1 MAIDLETK
9 DCTAVTD
16 AELEEMAEL
25 SGEGTG
31 GLSVGDLSK
40 QTEFWVLSSTARENG
55 RLRGFSFSTL
65 ERIGGTPAVIIG
77 SGAVARTSRRDTVL
91 RGLLG
96 EQFRRALLAFPDED
110 VVVGLQLDRPD
121 ALDALGVLD
130 DLVPREGHRANG
142 EQRAWGKRLAKRY
155 GSENGSYDERS
166 FVLSGDGGASFLFD
180 HEAVEATPTPGTV
193 ELFDRLDHDR
203 GDTLVVC
210 GWALAEDLERLGA

>member
-25 SGEGTG
+25 SGEGSG

-77 SGAVARTSRRDTVL
+77 SGSVARTSRRDTVL

-166 FVLSGDGGASFLFD
+166 FVLSGNGGASFLFD
-180 HEAVEATPTPGTV
+180 HEAVDPAATPGTV